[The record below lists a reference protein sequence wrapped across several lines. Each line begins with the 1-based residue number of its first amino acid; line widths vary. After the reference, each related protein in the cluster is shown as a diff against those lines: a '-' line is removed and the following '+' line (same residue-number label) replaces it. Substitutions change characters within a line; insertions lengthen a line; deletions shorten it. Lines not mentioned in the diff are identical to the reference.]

1 MFKKPGSWSDFE
13 ERVFTN
19 GLYYRTNYLLL
30 AGGISAWWLYV
41 PLCAAVRT
49 RRAPT
54 TPLSRAPHLAMQR
67 GSVVLDAS
75 NWL

>member
-54 TPLSRAPHLAMQR
+54 TPLPPCTINGYAAAICVTSCK
-67 GSVVLDAS
+67 
-75 NWL
+75 